1 MGRTCRT
8 TKRTFRTTNRT
19 PDRTRSDTKPDIDRT
34 LTGHYRTLPDQPDN
48 RTPTA
53 QAAALP
59 AVLLLMHAVL
69 WHVHAGDGMSGLK
82 WIARDRDGVAGREV
96 RAARAKGGRAA
107 ACMAV
112 DICSVCV
119 VGQNVSGK
127 F

>member
-1 MGRTCRT
+1 MRARSTRALCDLLKHASWNTSHRALVSLVRRFHCWARGG
-8 TKRTFRTTNRT
+8 F
-19 PDRTRSDTKPDIDRT
+19 PDR
-34 LTGHYRTLPDQPDN
+34 
-48 RTPTA
+48 
-53 QAAALP
+53 AAALP

-107 ACMAV
+107 PCMAV